1 MSVFKATIS
10 GNIGKDPEM
19 STSNKGA
26 SILKFSVATSRK
38 PRDGAEITTWVRVTL
53 FGKDA
58 DFWID
63 KLAKGDKVLV
73 IGDYEFSTY
82 AKRDG
87 GEGYSHEISPWGV
100 TIERLGPPKPQA
112 AQSGYEDD
120 DLPF

>member
-1 MSVFKATIS
+1 MSIFKATIV

-19 STSNKGA
+19 SASQAGK

-53 FGKDA
+53 FGNDA

-73 IGDYEFSTY
+73 IGNYEFATY
-82 AKRDG
+82 NKNDG
-87 GEGYSHEISPWGV
+87 TLGFSHDISPWGV
-100 TIERLGPPKPQA
+100 TVERLGPPKPPTA
-112 AQSGYEDD
+112 AAGYDD
-120 DLPF
+120 EELPF